1 MSRARDLSRFA
12 NNQAI
17 SIDSSLN
24 VGINSTSPDAKLDV
38 AGIVSATEFFG
49 DGSNLTGVSSPG
61 LGTALSDDTTS
72 PLNSIYFTNANL
84 SVASTITVNPPAS
97 ASAAFTQY
105 ANIVLQNDADLIVAD
120 GDTFIPDILG
130 IGTDVE
136 EPGTLA
142 GGAGKLRVDN
152 ITDKAGTGAPN
163 FPNGVVF
170 TGVTTATGGVQV
182 ATGATISGST
192 NTITALTNGS
202 EKLRIDQ
209 TGKTTATSTHSNGA
223 VNDAVRITTTGS
235 YSSGNSSN
243 SGPAISF
250 GQFHETY
257 PTWKTAQIAGIR
269 KGNNWHGAL
278 AFYTN
283 SGSSE
288 TDVSE
293 KVRIDSA
300 GRVLIGTDTAPVGT
314 DAQYTRFAVRGNT
327 INTNAAY
334 LSLGNG
340 KSTADTGN
348 NDNLGIIVFNDDDS
362 SDAGE
367 YARII
372 GATDGANGTNDYP
385 GKLIFLTTADG
396 ASSPTERLRISSEGV
411 LSFKNTSPPAWST
424 DSGYANATFGGSGYL
439 RTDTDTSGNFLSLGV
454 NAYRGSSGWNYTTD
468 GGWATQLQTSATN
481 GSIAYSVSTN
491 NGDAGQSI
499 TWSEKFRIS
508 SDGHVTKPSN
518 AAFRAQGDT
527 QYANQTSSFDPIYD
541 NEIFDAGGN
550 YNPTNGRF
558 TAPVDGKYFFYFV
571 FLTYPD
577 NDPTY
582 KTLGFTVNGSQSYNN
597 GFTRRQ
603 SSSQN
608 SNQVSTFLNLSA
620 NDYVIPHVQLPSG
633 TFDFYMVTGHAHFFG
648 YLVS

>member
-17 SIDSSLN
+17 SVDSSLN

-38 AGIVSATEFFG
+38 VGIVSATEFYG

-142 GGAGKLRVDN
+142 GGGGKLRVDN

-202 EKLRIDQ
+202 EKLRI
-209 TGKTTATSTHSNGA
+209 T
-223 VNDAVRITTTGS
+223 
-235 YSSGNSSN
+235 
-243 SGPAISF
+243 
-250 GQFHETY
+250 
-257 PTWKTAQIAGIR
+257 
-269 KGNNWHGAL
+269 
-278 AFYTN
+278 
-283 SGSSE
+283 
-288 TDVSE
+288 
-293 KVRIDSA
+293 SA
-300 GRVLIGTDTAPVGT
+300 GNIGVGT
-314 DAQYTRFAVRGNT
+314 DGPGSLVDIASGDLEFSNKANSSAIQT
-327 INTNAAY
+327 INFSDGTQGRGKIRY
-334 LSLGNG
+334 LHDG
-340 KSTADTGN
+340 
-348 NDNLGIIVFNDDDS
+348 DNLTFHTF
-362 SDAGE
+362 SD
-367 YARII
+367 
-372 GATDGANGTNDYP
+372 
-385 GKLIFLTTADG
+385 
-396 ASSPTERLRISSEGV
+396 ERLRITSDGKIGIGTDAPNSLTRVAIQMPTAGGAGAITVVNNSQGIGNTNIVLRSIDNNGGNWADAEFRAEGY
-411 LSFKNTSPPAWST
+411 SFK
-424 DSGYANATFGGSGYL
+424 SGTQERLHITASG
-439 RTDTDTSGNFLSLGV
+439 
-454 NAYRGSSGWNYTTD
+454 
-468 GGWATQLQTSATN
+468 Q
-481 GSIAYSVSTN
+481 
-491 NGDAGQSI
+491 
-499 TWSEKFRIS
+499 
-508 SDGHVTKPSN
+508 VTKPSN
-518 AAFRAQGDT
+518 AAFRAQGNT

-577 NDPTY
+577 NDPNY
-582 KTLGFTVNGSQSYNN
+582 KTLGFKVNGSLDYGY
-597 GFTRRQ
+597 GFTRKQ

-608 SNQVSTFLNLSA
+608 SNQVSTFLDLSA
-620 NDYVIPHVQLPSG
+620 NDYVNPHIQLPSG
-633 TFDFYMVTGHAHFFG
+633 TFDIYMVTGHAHFFG

>member
-17 SIDSSLN
+17 SVDSSLN

-38 AGIVSATEFFG
+38 VGVISATEFYG

-142 GGAGKLRVDN
+142 GGGGKLRVDN

-577 NDPTY
+577 NDPNY
-582 KTLGFTVNGSQSYNN
+582 KTLGFKVNGTQSYNN
-597 GFTRRQ
+597 GFTRIR
-603 SSSQN
+603 SNSQN
-608 SNQVSTFLNLSA
+608 SNQVSAFLDLSA
-620 NDYVIPHVQLPSG
+620 NDYVNPHIQLPSG
-633 TFDFYMVTGHAHFFG
+633 TFDIYMIGGHAHFFG

>member
-12 NNQAI
+12 NQQAI
-17 SIDSSLN
+17 SVDSSLN

-38 AGIVSATEFFG
+38 VGIVSATEFFG

-202 EKLRIDQ
+202 ERLRITSD
-209 TGKTTATSTHSNGA
+209 GKIG
-223 VNDAVRITTTGS
+223 
-235 YSSGNSSN
+235 
-243 SGPAISF
+243 
-250 GQFHETY
+250 
-257 PTWKTAQIAGIR
+257 
-269 KGNNWHGAL
+269 
-278 AFYTN
+278 
-283 SGSSE
+283 
-288 TDVSE
+288 
-293 KVRIDSA
+293 
-300 GRVLIGTDTAPVGT
+300 IGTDTPNSLSKVAIQMPTAGGAGAITVVNNSQGI
-314 DAQYTRFAVRGNT
+314 GNT
-327 INTNAAY
+327 NIVLRSIDNNG
-334 LSLGNG
+334 GNWADAEFRAEG
-340 KSTADTGN
+340 YSFKS
-348 NDNLGIIVFNDDDS
+348 
-362 SDAGE
+362 
-367 YARII
+367 
-372 GATDGANGTNDYP
+372 GTQ
-385 GKLIFLTTADG
+385 
-396 ASSPTERLRISSEGV
+396 ERLHI
-411 LSFKNTSPPAWST
+411 TA
-424 DSGYANATFGGSGYL
+424 SG
-439 RTDTDTSGNFLSLGV
+439 
-454 NAYRGSSGWNYTTD
+454 
-468 GGWATQLQTSATN
+468 Q
-481 GSIAYSVSTN
+481 
-491 NGDAGQSI
+491 
-499 TWSEKFRIS
+499 
-508 SDGHVTKPSN
+508 VTKPSN
-518 AAFRAQGDT
+518 AAFRAQGNT

>member
-1 MSRARDLSRFA
+1 
-12 NNQAI
+12 
-17 SIDSSLN
+17 
-24 VGINSTSPDAKLDV
+24 
-38 AGIVSATEFFG
+38 
-49 DGSNLTGVSSPG
+49 
-61 LGTALSDDTTS
+61 
-72 PLNSIYFTNANL
+72 
-84 SVASTITVNPPAS
+84 
-97 ASAAFTQY
+97 
-105 ANIVLQNDADLIVAD
+105 
-120 GDTFIPDILG
+120 
-130 IGTDVE
+130 
-136 EPGTLA
+136 
-142 GGAGKLRVDN
+142 AGKLRVDN

-348 NDNLGIIVFNDDDS
+348 NDNLGIIV
-362 SDAGE
+362 
-367 YARII
+367 
-372 GATDGANGTNDYP
+372 
-385 GKLIFLTTADG
+385 
-396 ASSPTERLRISSEGV
+396 
-411 LSFKNTSPPAWST
+411 
-424 DSGYANATFGGSGYL
+424 
-439 RTDTDTSGNFLSLGV
+439 
-454 NAYRGSSGWNYTTD
+454 
-468 GGWATQLQTSATN
+468 
-481 GSIAYSVSTN
+481 
-491 NGDAGQSI
+491 
-499 TWSEKFRIS
+499 
-508 SDGHVTKPSN
+508 
-518 AAFRAQGDT
+518 
-527 QYANQTSSFDPIYD
+527 
-541 NEIFDAGGN
+541 
-550 YNPTNGRF
+550 
-558 TAPVDGKYFFYFV
+558 
-571 FLTYPD
+571 
-577 NDPTY
+577 
-582 KTLGFTVNGSQSYNN
+582 
-597 GFTRRQ
+597 
-603 SSSQN
+603 
-608 SNQVSTFLNLSA
+608 
-620 NDYVIPHVQLPSG
+620 
-633 TFDFYMVTGHAHFFG
+633 
-648 YLVS
+648 